1 MEWIHSLLNIAFPPI
16 IIFLHFL
23 ILPIYIPFKFLQ
35 SIKTSITTQQK
46 VARKV
51 VLITG
56 AARGIGQQLAYE
68 YARRGAF
75 LALVG
80 VRDNLEEVTTTARK
94 LGSPGV
100 ISIVADVS
108 KLQDCKRFID
118 EAVHHFGRLD
128 HLVNNAGII
137 ILRKFEDIDDISNYK
152 SIMDVNLWGTINSIH
167 FAIPHL
173 KRSKGKIVVI
183 SSVCGPCPLPFLSI
197 YNASKSA
204 LISFCETLRIEL
216 GSTIGITIV
225 TPGLIGTKLSR
236 DLEIKLRSVIPEESA
251 EECGKAIVRS
261 VCRGDLNL
269 TEPMWLWWLLF
280 PLNMIFPDIIYSCI
294 SYLTKLINPFNNN
307 I

>member
-35 SIKTSITTQQK
+35 SIKTSITTEQN

-94 LGSPGV
+94 LGSPV
-100 ISIVADVS
+100 
-108 KLQDCKRFID
+108 
-118 EAVHHFGRLD
+118 D

-261 VCRGDLNL
+261 VCRGELYL

-280 PLNMIFPDIIYSCI
+280 PLNMIFPHIIYSCI